1 MDWES
6 GDCFA
11 AGADGVRGPDMAS
24 VLKLKSSHLLIT
36 MKSGGVMELEMYPEQ
51 APATVERMVALVRK
65 GYFDG
70 STLHRWAPNFVV
82 QGGSPGANEVVGDSP
97 FMNDEVGLRPHRRGA
112 VGIST
117 RGHDTGDA
125 QSFIDM
131 NDNDRLNHAYTVWA
145 SVVKGMDVADTVL
158 ETDVMVSVR
167 VVPARK

>member
-1 MDWES
+1 VH
-6 GDCFA
+6 A
-11 AGADGVRGPDMAS
+11 PDMAS
-24 VLKLKSSHLLIT
+24 VLKLKASHLLIT

-70 STLHRWAPNFVV
+70 LTLHRWAPNFVV
-82 QGGSPGANEVVGDSP
+82 QGGSPDANEVVGNSP
-97 FMNDEVGLRPHRRGA
+97 FMNDEVGLRSHRRGA

-158 ETDVMVSVR
+158 ETDVMTSVR
-167 VVPARK
+167 VIPARH